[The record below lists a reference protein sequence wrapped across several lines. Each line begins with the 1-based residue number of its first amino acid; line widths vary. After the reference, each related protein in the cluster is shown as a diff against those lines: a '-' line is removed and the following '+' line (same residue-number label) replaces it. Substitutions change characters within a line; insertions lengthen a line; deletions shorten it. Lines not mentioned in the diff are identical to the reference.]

1 MKHILPMNRRPA
13 PVCRPRSMPIDV
25 SVPDASIGRCI
36 LCGSSSD
43 PVVVRE
49 ADYVGRSCGCGI
61 VYIDPCPDADR
72 VEPTGDEHAD
82 EYYELPAKIRLDW
95 VAQIEPR
102 GRLLEV
108 GCGWG
113 HFVAGAKRRG
123 YQVAAIEPNPAR
135 ARHVREVLG
144 IDVEQASIETASPPA
159 VGFDIV
165 YHIDLLS
172 HFPEPTRAL
181 RAMVSQLR
189 PGGRLCFEVGIFGG
203 LAAGWYKWVGRP
215 GFPQHRWFYS
225 EAALRE
231 ILRRADLR
239 VEKIKRFAI
248 LPATI
253 VSSLGLAL
261 LGQPL
266 GNQSPQASS
275 RPARAKG
282 LRRGYAWLQYVLRYR
297 LGAYLPPIGPQ
308 VFFVCAVP
316 DSARPSSACDPGPL

>member
-1 MKHILPMNRRPA
+1 MQA
-13 PVCRPRSMPIDV
+13 G
-25 SVPDASIGRCI
+25 AQGEAAGRCF
-36 LCGSSSD
+36 LCGTTSD
-43 PVVVRE
+43 PVVVHE
-49 ADYVGRSCGCGI
+49 ANYVGRSCRCGI
-61 VYIDPCPDADR
+61 VYIDPCPAPNSVD
-72 VEPTGDEHAD
+72 PTCDEHAD
-82 EYYELPAKIRLDW
+82 EYYELPAAVRLDW
-95 VAQIEPR
+95 IAQIQPR

-113 HFVAGAKRRG
+113 HFVARAKRRG
-123 YQVAAIEPNPAR
+123 YQVAAIEPNPVR
-135 ARHVREVLG
+135 ARHVREVLR
-144 IDVEQASIETASPPA
+144 IEVEEAPIETASRPA

-172 HFPEPTRAL
+172 HFPDPARAL
-181 RAMVSQLR
+181 RAMASQLR

-231 ILRRADLR
+231 ILRRSDLR
-239 VEKIKRFAI
+239 IEKIKQFAI

-253 VSSLGLAL
+253 VSSLGLTL

-266 GNQSPQASS
+266 GNRSS
-275 RPARAKG
+275 KDSRQYPIRATG
-282 LRRGYAWLQYVLRYR
+282 LRLWYAWLQYVLRYR

-308 VFFVCAVP
+308 VFFVCAAP
-316 DSARPSSACDPGPL
+316 DGAQPTSACGTGPL

>member
-1 MKHILPMNRRPA
+1 MSA
-13 PVCRPRSMPIDV
+13 TAQGEAGS
-25 SVPDASIGRCI
+25 CI
-36 LCGSSSD
+36 LCGSSCD

-49 ADYVGRSCGCGI
+49 ANYAGRSCRCGI
-61 VYIDPCPDADR
+61 VYVDPCPDPDSID
-72 VEPTGDEHAD
+72 PTCDEHAD
-82 EYYELPAKIRLDW
+82 EYYELPAAVRLGW
-95 VAQIEPR
+95 VAQIQPR
-102 GRLLEV
+102 GRLLEI

-113 HFVAGAKRRG
+113 YFVAEAKRRG

-135 ARHVREVLG
+135 ARHVREALG
-144 IDVEQASIETASPPA
+144 IEVEQMSIETASPPA

-172 HFPEPTRAL
+172 HFADPARAL
-181 RAMVSQLR
+181 RAMASQLR

-231 ILRRADLR
+231 ILRRSDLR
-239 VEKIKRFAI
+239 IEKIKRFAI

-266 GNQSPQASS
+266 GNQSSKASRQ
-275 RPARAKG
+275 RPTRATG
-282 LRRGYAWLQYVLRYR
+282 LRRWYACLQYVLRYR

-316 DSARPSSACDPGPL
+316 DGAPLSSACDTGAP

>member
-1 MKHILPMNRRPA
+1 MRATAKGEA
-13 PVCRPRSMPIDV
+13 AGC
-25 SVPDASIGRCI
+25 CI

-49 ADYVGRSCGCGI
+49 ANHVGRSCACGI
-61 VYIDPCPDADR
+61 VYIDPCPNPNSIDL
-72 VEPTGDEHAD
+72 TCDEHTD
-82 EYYELPAKIRLDW
+82 EYYELPAALRLDW
-95 VAQIEPR
+95 VAQIQPR
-102 GRLLEV
+102 GRLLEI

-113 HFVAGAKRRG
+113 YFVAEAKRRG
-123 YQVAAIEPNPAR
+123 YQVAAIEPNPVR
-135 ARHVREVLG
+135 ARHVREALG
-144 IDVEQASIETASPPA
+144 INVEQASIETASRPA
-159 VGFDIV
+159 VGFDVV

-172 HFPEPTRAL
+172 HFPDPARAL
-181 RAMVSQLR
+181 RAMASQLH

-231 ILRRADLR
+231 LLRRSNLR
-239 VEKIKRFAI
+239 IEKIKRFAI

-261 LGQPL
+261 LGQSL
-266 GNQSPQASS
+266 GKESSKASS
-275 RPARAKG
+275 QWPTRATG
-282 LRRGYAWLQYVLRYR
+282 VRRWYAWLQYVLRYR
-297 LGAYLPPIGPQ
+297 LGAYVPPIGPQ

-316 DSARPSSACDPGPL
+316 DGDPLFSVCDTGPLDRRLPL